1 MRQLPALSPCPR
13 FGREHVV
20 LPIGDEAHSPGIL
33 ARLFALAARAKCDKP
48 PFGSFFARKFVPDG
62 VWSSGYEFV

>member
-1 MRQLPALSPCPR
+1 MRQLPALLPCPR
-13 FGREHVV
+13 VGRDRVI
-20 LPIGDEAHSPGIL
+20 LPIRDEAHSLGIL
-33 ARLFALAARAKCDKP
+33 ARLFAPLARSRCDNP